1 MLSSGVSL
9 CLPLS
14 SKLHRKADAL
24 KEPVCV
30 LEDFLLFLLILFLC
44 SLLCFDFFGI
54 DLSSFDFF
62 VLVFVAKQIDTGCD
76 NSVTGTPM
84 ITSEFEH

>member
-1 MLSSGVSL
+1 MLSPVVSL
-9 CLPLS
+9 CPPLS
-14 SKLHRKADAL
+14 SKVHRKGDRL
-24 KEPVCV
+24 KESVCV

-44 SLLCFDFFGI
+44 SLLCFDFFGL
-54 DLSSFDFF
+54 DLSSLDFF

-84 ITSEFEH
+84 IASEFEH